1 MFGRHVTLFEI
12 FGFRVKIDLSWSFLA
27 LLIAWSLAQG
37 LFPSLYEGLTV
48 ATYWWMA
55 VVGVIGVLVSL
66 VFHELSHS
74 LVARRFGLEIRGITL
89 FLFGGIAEMSEEPV
103 SARVEFWMAVAGP
116 LASGVLALAFYG
128 LAALGAEA
136 GVAEPAVGVAAY
148 LGFLNVL
155 LAVFNLIPAFPLDG
169 GRILRAALWHRWGDM
184 QRATRAAARS
194 GQLFG
199 LALIGLGLASVLT
212 GNFIGGLWWVLIG
225 LFLRQAAAS
234 ARLQQESQQLLSG
247 TPVSR
252 FMTRRPVTVPPEV
265 TVRGFVDDYLF
276 RSGHDFYPVVE
287 GERLLGAVEARQVK
301 EVPRELWDEA
311 TVGEI
316 ARPAD
321 RRLTVAPDADAVEV
335 LARMRRDGLSRLL
348 VVEHGRLAGL
358 LTLKDLMKLLAVRL
372 EFDGG

>member
-12 FGFRVKIDLSWSFLA
+12 FGFRVKVDLSWTFLA

-89 FLFGGIAEMSEEPV
+89 FLFGGIAEMTEEPV
-103 SARVEFWMAVAGP
+103 SAKVEFWMAIAGP
-116 LASGVLALAFYG
+116 LASGVLALAFYA
-128 LAALGAEA
+128 LAALGASL

-155 LAVFNLIPAFPLDG
+155 LAAFNLIPAFPLDG
-169 GRILRAALWHRWGDM
+169 GRVLRAALWHRWGDLH
-184 QRATRAAARS
+184 RATRAAARS

-212 GNFIGGLWWVLIG
+212 GNFVGGLWWFLIG

-234 ARLQQESQQLLSG
+234 ARLQQESQQLLTG
-247 TPVSR
+247 VPVAR
-252 FMTRRPVTVPPEV
+252 FMTRRPATVPPDV

-301 EVPRELWDEA
+301 EVPRALWDEA

-316 ARPAD
+316 ARPAE
-321 RRLTVAPDADAVEV
+321 RGLTVAPQADAVEV
-335 LARMRRDGLSRLL
+335 LARMQRDGLSRLM
-348 VVEHGRLAGL
+348 VVEQGRLVGL

-372 EFDGG
+372 EYSGD